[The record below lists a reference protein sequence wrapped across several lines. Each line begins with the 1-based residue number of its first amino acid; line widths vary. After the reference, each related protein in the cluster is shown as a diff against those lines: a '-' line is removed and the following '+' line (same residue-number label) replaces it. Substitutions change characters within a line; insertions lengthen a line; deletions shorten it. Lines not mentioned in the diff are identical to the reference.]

1 MSHLK
6 TLTNPYQVTMSPADC
21 SLDLGD
27 GSERG
32 EYVDQDYV
40 LNVLGRPHRSIN
52 LMYCYYPFDK
62 GWPLR
67 ASEAHPP
74 KGDRAWPYPY
84 DDYYPF
90 SGGPQGDTKG
100 PVFEQ
105 MRDIRRHGQDV
116 TLTLTMDC
124 KVPDNHIRVIARQL
138 RPFGRLRL
146 RLNHECDGYWFAFN
160 RRYTYGEVAAF
171 FGRFAKL
178 AKAVAPEIQIMS
190 CWGKALPTRP
200 LALEHEK
207 ELAPILRAA
216 DLWSTDKYITL
227 DYGWPFHRA
236 EPEHLDKYYMRDNV
250 DRVWKQVQ
258 RIHRRFCELTGEDK
272 GLELGEFNADGNVGG
287 DEYRIRQTLD
297 FYRRVLRS
305 KPRHLK
311 GITYYQFRDRARLG
325 LEREDPNN
333 PMNGIATDML
343 PEYKKLIQNPHF
355 KPKEN
360 WKRNRGA
367 LRMEWRAAEDS
378 DGLGWKVPLKKR
390 PIFLELLLDPKANLM
405 IEAGNHWFYKKPG
418 VEWVDVT
425 AAAQAWG
432 GGKPFPIRL
441 FAPPSEGVNPAGAS
455 KVATRLSKPPVM
467 RLHYEWKSKSAKTK
481 A

>member
-1 MSHLK
+1 MK
-6 TLTNPYQVTMSPADC
+6 
-21 SLDLGD
+21 
-27 GSERG
+27 
-32 EYVDQDYV
+32 
-40 LNVLGRPHRSIN
+40 RS
-52 LMYCYYPFDK
+52 
-62 GWPLR
+62 WPP
-67 ASEAHPP
+67 S
-74 KGDRAWPYPY
+74 
-84 DDYYPF
+84 
-90 SGGPQGDTKG
+90 S
-100 PVFEQ
+100 
-105 MRDIRRHGQDV
+105 
-116 TLTLTMDC
+116 
-124 KVPDNHIRVIARQL
+124 
-138 RPFGRLRL
+138 
-146 RLNHECDGYWFAFN
+146 
-160 RRYTYGEVAAF
+160 
-171 FGRFAKL
+171 
-178 AKAVAPEIQIMS
+178 
-190 CWGKALPTRP
+190 RP
-200 LALEHEK
+200 LTFG
-207 ELAPILRAA
+207 PRINTSP
-216 DLWSTDKYITL
+216 STSAGRSTGPNPSIWTNTTCGITS
-227 DYGWPFHRA
+227 
-236 EPEHLDKYYMRDNV
+236 
-250 DRVWKQVQ
+250 
-258 RIHRRFCELTGEDK
+258 TGSGNRSNSSTGGFASYRGDK

-405 IEAGNHWFYKKPG
+405 IEAGYKWFYKKPG